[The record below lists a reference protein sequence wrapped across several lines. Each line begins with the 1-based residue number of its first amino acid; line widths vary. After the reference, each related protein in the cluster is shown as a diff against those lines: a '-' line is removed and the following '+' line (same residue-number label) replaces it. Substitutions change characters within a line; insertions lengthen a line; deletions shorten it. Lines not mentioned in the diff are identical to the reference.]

1 MTLVQ
6 KGNPE
11 QAHRPT
17 KSGPL
22 FTTHQNRKTR
32 DKHNYRQA
40 TEENKEN
47 NTIKSKILRNL
58 LRYFFFSPP
67 PPIVVTGSHPYPG
80 MDVNNVIRAVQ
91 DGLRLPKPSHCSD
104 KL

>member
-47 NTIKSKILRNL
+47 NTIKSKHLNKILRNL

-67 PPIVVTGSHPYPG
+67 PPNCCDRFTSLPG
-80 MDVNNVIRAVQ
+80 NGRQ
-91 DGLRLPKPSHCSD
+91 
-104 KL
+104 